1 MMIYFQWVSLLIFL
15 VKHVVRIITFLNYVS
30 VPLIE
35 NQILVNRLNI
45 SLSKL
50 TDNHKIKSPG
60 VMTPVYYNQ
69 GVINYLKYYFA
80 SFGRKS

>member
-1 MMIYFQWVSLLIFL
+1 MISFQWVSLLIFL

-50 TDNHKIKSPG
+50 TDTTRLNH
-60 VMTPVYYNQ
+60 Q
-69 GVINYLKYYFA
+69 G
-80 SFGRKS
+80 S